1 MKIEELFKKVE
12 KFFNMDKE
20 KQVKKYDKRDKLK
33 LSLNKKILS
42 IKSKI
47 KETVNSDKKAEL
59 KREMKALKKLKIKI
73 KSV

>member
-59 KREMKALKKLKIKI
+59 KREMKALKKLRIKI

>member
-47 KETVNSDKKAEL
+47 KETANSDKKAEL
-59 KREMKALKKLKIKI
+59 KREMKALKKLRIKI

>member
-47 KETVNSDKKAEL
+47 RETANSDKKAEL
-59 KREMKALKKLKIKI
+59 KREMKALKKLRIKI

>member
-1 MKIEELFKKVE
+1 MKIEKLFKKVE
-12 KFFNMDKE
+12 NFFSMKKDK
-20 KQVKKYDKRDKLK
+20 QIKKCDKRDKLK
-33 LSLNKKILS
+33 QSLNKKILS

-47 KETVNSDKKAEL
+47 KETANSDKKAEL